1 MVNTFAGQIKFS
13 VLLGIAL
20 ALFLTSATSSLKAE
34 TSPSTPVLQKET
46 IKISD
51 KLAPLPAGSIQL
63 TGYLEKEI
71 QNSITHWNKGNLPY
85 SKFVEFFRSGRPQF
99 ALGEMWGKAVRSG
112 CMFYRYTKDPELKQI
127 LRKTVDDL
135 IHALFE
141 NGEADGQ
148 RFLFGRLHNAVIDG
162 AAVAVSVLVHY
173 PVSHCGDPGIDT
185 QYNHISSL
193 YAPKR
198 LDNFIE
204 T

>member
-71 QNSITHWNKGNLPY
+71 QNLLSSSARAALNL
-85 SKFVEFFRSGRPQF
+85 
-99 ALGEMWGKAVRSG
+99 L
-112 CMFYRYTKDPELKQI
+112 
-127 LRKTVDDL
+127 
-135 IHALFE
+135 
-141 NGEADGQ
+141 
-148 RFLFGRLHNAVIDG
+148 
-162 AAVAVSVLVHY
+162 
-173 PVSHCGDPGIDT
+173 
-185 QYNHISSL
+185 
-193 YAPKR
+193 
-198 LDNFIE
+198 
-204 T
+204 